1 MVGVNFSGSRQRS
14 SALPPG
20 DPSPRSG
27 SLRWQPASYSPGGD
41 PIAQAWGRLLD
52 VHQARALSSRRS
64 DPDRA
69 LSDGPNMVPVRE
81 MKSLLRTSMAFDKLA
96 KA

>member
-1 MVGVNFSGSRQRS
+1 MIAVRRESRRSWQR
-14 SALPPG
+14 
-20 DPSPRSG
+20 
-27 SLRWQPASYSPGGD
+27 ASYSPGGD

-52 VHQARALSSRRS
+52 AHQARALSSRRS

-69 LSDGPNMVPVRE
+69 LSNGPNMVPVRE
-81 MKSLLRTSMAFDKLA
+81 IKSLLRTLTAFDTLA